1 MPLIGKHDSNNN
13 TSFSFLFFFHF
24 LPVVWGHAWAEHYS
38 SHDGAKLSGS
48 RTLGMTPEVT
58 HSLSLKRRNVIS
70 VSLCGWGRA
79 APFKRFNIS
88 WDCFFF
94 CGRGGGSLAD
104 WNFWTLALLELVD
117 LFSFW
122 VTKKKKI
129 PSKTWTS
136 VGALRQKLLS
146 SAHASNLLV
155 PDQQAWKTNCKAVH
169 GTPTQRHLWW
179 LPVNIVPFNVRRHQF
194 LFLSFNNVA
203 LLFIGALQ
211 VHGHFFKKL
220 WWG

>member
-1 MPLIGKHDSNNN
+1 M
-13 TSFSFLFFFHF
+13 
-24 LPVVWGHAWAEHYS
+24 VWGHAWAEHYS

-48 RTLGMTPEVT
+48 GWHPKWHTVSAWSEETW
-58 HSLSLKRRNVIS
+58 SLSLCVAEVELLHSKGLIYHET
-70 VSLCGWGRA
+70 VSFFWGDGGFACG
-79 APFKRFNIS
+79 
-88 WDCFFF
+88 
-94 CGRGGGSLAD
+94 
-104 WNFWTLALLELVD
+104 LELLNFSTARAGR
-117 LFSFW
+117 LFLILSN
-122 VTKKKKI
+122 KKKKI

-155 PDQQAWKTNCKAVH
+155 PDQQTWKTNCKAVH
-169 GTPTQRHLWW
+169 GTLTQRHLWW

-194 LFLSFNNVA
+194 LFLSFNNFA